1 MRREALVLGAAMLLC
16 AACSS
21 AGRSSAPSAST
32 SAASGTV
39 AVTTTSLPAT
49 TTSLPG
55 GINPDAIPRVITIPY
70 VDAVFKVLEHLEG
83 DVSRSLLAAGRLTPT
98 ATSYLRSIFNDP
110 LYAKEVTISQQS
122 IAGNT
127 SNVRRPP
134 GDVVLKVVDLISA
147 SPTCIFASTSAD
159 YSAVLIKPETPPASA
174 YIGLDPKQVN
184 ASDNSVNPTPWA
196 IFFNAVFIK
205 AATVPN
211 QCASHS

>member
-16 AACSS
+16 AGCSS
-21 AGRSSAPSAST
+21 AGRASAT
-32 SAASGTV
+32 SATSPAVTPATP
-39 AVTTTSLPAT
+39 AVTTLPAET
-49 TTSLPG
+49 TTPG
-55 GINPDAIPRVITIPY
+55 TGINPDVIPSVITIPY
-70 VDAVFKVLEHLEG
+70 VDAVFKVLEHLDG

-110 LYAKEVTISQQS
+110 LYAKEIS
-122 IAGNT
+122 IAQQGIAGST

-174 YIGLDPKQVN
+174 YIGLDLKQVGTN
-184 ASDNSVNPTPWA
+184 NGSVNPTPWA
-196 IFFNAVFIK
+196 IFFNAVFVQE
-205 AATVPN
+205 AVVPN

>member
-32 SAASGTV
+32 SAASGT
-39 AVTTTSLPAT
+39 VTTTSLPAT

-159 YSAVLIKPETPPASA
+159 YSAVLIKPETPPAST
-174 YIGLDPKQVN
+174 YYGLSLKEAHAVDSQL
-184 ASDNSVNPTPWA
+184 NPTPWA
-196 IFFNAVFIK
+196 FFFNAVFVNPVS
-205 AATVPN
+205 VPD
-211 QCASHS
+211 QCANS